1 MLRTELKFHELDS
14 TSDFLKNGYQ
24 DFQHF
29 TFVRTDHQ
37 IKGRGQ
43 FDRIWQSES
52 GKNLLFSIL
61 LKDIV
66 IAKMDDLNSII
77 LNSIMDTLVSFGIH
91 PQFKAPNDL
100 YVSGK
105 KICGILIENLAS
117 EHMYLYVVIGIGL
130 NINQTDF
137 KDLNATSM
145 SLEKNQLLDIDM
157 VYQTLLNQ
165 FFKRYNL

>member
-37 IKGRGQ
+37 KKGRGQ